1 MEEITQ
7 VEDKGNLR
15 DQIQK
20 LYDERVN
27 RFKARL
33 SAMYPQHSTGSSVGF
48 SSFHSTTMMEVVAY
62 LDTQS
67 QLRLES
73 VNQYFHKLIRISH
86 NDVALTARTGWF
98 SAIHLSSY
106 LHRIRLYGEPK
117 EKELKDF
124 TMMLQNDG
132 FTELSTLEL
141 YHIGEWAMLEIVEA
155 LAQRVQRALRLGVQD
170 SSTGLRLVIQEIDF
184 TPFFAGKLAE
194 HINATLFHVLTGI
207 RFVVQNVEGVIV
219 ILQKTRLM
227 SCQRLTEVDFSSLP
241 ILRYG
246 FELLVRSLWMDDA
259 EVKTEAPRVSKLL
272 LANMGLSDPCLV
284 PLADVGA
291 SCLLSNLE
299 YLDLSANCLSCDGM
313 LVLTDLL
320 APYLCPNLRSLLL
333 SNNPDLGGDPVD
345 AFFSKLAEGVC
356 PLLEDLLLN
365 HCGLSAANLASLATF
380 LASPFA
386 ENLKVLDVGN
396 NPAATASL
404 PQLLAS
410 LTTGPAHSL
419 HVLNVEGLS
428 FSLPIEHAFTQWLR
442 HAQLAHLRS
451 LCLSNTQLRQQSLFL
466 VLQALSFSS
475 VRDLDLI
482 DVSSNLLE
490 RFDPALW
497 ETLVYAGRKR
507 RQHVFSVRRFEL
519 NHNPLSNSDLDWL
532 CRYIA
537 LFCRVDLLQ
546 EASFEDNTISSKGVM
561 TFLNVFASCDHG
573 GLEKLSITTLS
584 LRSIGHDLYAWLC
597 SPAASNL
604 QRLALTNC
612 NLCRMDWM
620 YLIKAFEESK
630 YCKKIQYLKL
640 SGNYDIDDE
649 FLVQFVRIYSIEDI
663 LPYLYQLDLSYTN
676 ITKIGCYELLDFF
689 KTHDFY
695 SLRRL
700 NLSYTKLSDHRVDIL
715 FDEFRRVFKG
725 GCSF

>member
-1 MEEITQ
+1 MEEITHL
-7 VEDKGNLR
+7 EDKGNLR

-48 SSFHSTTMMEVVAY
+48 SSFHSTTMMEVVSY

-73 VNQYFHKLIRISH
+73 VSQYFHKLIRISH
-86 NDVALTARTGWF
+86 NDVALTERTGWF

-124 TMMLQNDG
+124 TVMLQNDG
-132 FTELSTLEL
+132 FTELNTLEL
-141 YHIGEWAMLEIVEA
+141 YHIGEWAMLAIIEA
-155 LAQRVQRALRLGVQD
+155 LTQRVQRALRLGVLD
-170 SSTGLRLVIQEIDF
+170 SSAGLRIVIQEVDL

-207 RFVVQNVEGVIV
+207 RFIVQNVEGVIV
-219 ILQKTRLM
+219 VLQKTGFM
-227 SCQRLTEVDFSSLP
+227 SCQRLTEVDYSSLP

-246 FELLVRSLWMDDA
+246 FELLVHSLWMDDA
-259 EVKTEAPRVSKLL
+259 DVKTEAPRVCKLL
-272 LANMGLSDPCLV
+272 LSNMGLTDPCLV
-284 PLADVGA
+284 LLADVA
-291 SCLLSNLE
+291 SRCLLSNLE
-299 YLDLSANCLSCDGM
+299 YLDLSANCITCDGM
-313 LVLTDLL
+313 IVLTDLV
-320 APYLCPNLRSLLL
+320 APYLCPNLRSLIL
-333 SNNPDLGGDPVD
+333 SNNADLGGETVD
-345 AFFSKLAEGVC
+345 AFFDKLGEGVC
-356 PLLEDLLLN
+356 PMIEDLIVNNCNLT
-365 HCGLSAANLASLATF
+365 AANFASLARF
-380 LASPFA
+380 LRTPFA
-386 ENLKVLDVGN
+386 ENLKILDIGN
-396 NPAATASL
+396 NPAATSTL
-404 PQLLAS
+404 PELLAS
-410 LTTGPAHSL
+410 LSSSSRNL
-419 HVLNVEGLS
+419 HVLNVDGLP
-428 FSLPIEHAFTQWLR
+428 FSIPIEHAFVQWLH
-442 HAQLAHLRS
+442 HAHLENLRS
-451 LCLSNTQLRQQSLFL
+451 LCLSNTQLSQRSLFL
-466 VLQALSFSS
+466 ILKALSFSS
-475 VRDLDLI
+475 VRDLDLV

-497 ETLVYAGRKR
+497 ETLVYSGRSR

-519 NHNPLSNSDLDWL
+519 NHNPLSNSDLEWL
-532 CRYIA
+532 CRYIS

-546 EASFEDNTISSKGVM
+546 EASFEDNTISSKGVVS
-561 TFLNVFASCDHG
+561 FLKVFSPCDHG
-573 GLEKLSITTLS
+573 GLEKLSVTTLS
-584 LRSIGHDLYAWLC
+584 LRSIGNDLHAWLC

-604 QRLALTNC
+604 QRLVLTNC

-620 YLIKAFEESK
+620 YLLKSFEESS
-630 YCKKIQYLKL
+630 YCTKIQYLKL

-649 FLVQFVRIYSIEDI
+649 FLVQFVRIYSIEDV
-663 LPYLYQLDLSYTN
+663 LPYLYELDLSYTN